1 VTHSRPDLWE
11 EVERTSTATTVTW
24 ATRRSL
30 FTPGGITGDYGP
42 TSFDFPSASRII
54 RERIATDPEGLP
66 FYVQTLYRIA
76 LLYGSDSELSRAK
89 EELDATNIPP
99 HARVHPRAL
108 GDILDD
114 SWTAYIQGDYARSL
128 QLGKRCLDGGG
139 PQPFALGP
147 VGLSYMHLGRHAEA
161 DAALREMRAMLP
173 DRLEPR
179 LHLAD
184 LRVSEGRNAEAL
196 QLVGTV
202 IAQVDTISQ
211 IKYVGGLLSALMNRP
226 DAADEAY
233 RLASAAPERVRESW
247 PPALLSRLADSGSP
261 PSR

>member
-1 VTHSRPDLWE
+1 
-11 EVERTSTATTVTW
+11 
-24 ATRRSL
+24 
-30 FTPGGITGDYGP
+30 
-42 TSFDFPSASRII
+42 
-54 RERIATDPEGLP
+54 
-66 FYVQTLYRIA
+66 
-76 LLYGSDSELSRAK
+76 
-89 EELDATNIPP
+89 
-99 HARVHPRAL
+99 
-108 GDILDD
+108 
-114 SWTAYIQGDYARSL
+114 
-128 QLGKRCLDGGG
+128 
-139 PQPFALGP
+139 
-147 VGLSYMHLGRHAEA
+147 MHLGRHAEA